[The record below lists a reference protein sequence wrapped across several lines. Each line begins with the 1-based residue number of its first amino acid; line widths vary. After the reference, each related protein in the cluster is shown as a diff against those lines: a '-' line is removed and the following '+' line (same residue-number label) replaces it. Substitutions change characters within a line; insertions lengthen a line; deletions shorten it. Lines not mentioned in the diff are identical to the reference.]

1 MPRFYIDTT
10 DGDLLVRDDVGHD
23 YSDLHAAK
31 QAAVAALPDI
41 AREELP
47 DGDDR
52 IFTAI
57 VRDEAGVARVQAS
70 LKLTV
75 AAVAGS

>member
-10 DGDLLVRDDVGHD
+10 DGDLLVRDDVGLD
-23 YSDLHAAK
+23 YPDLHAAT

-52 IFTAI
+52 TFTAI
-57 VRDEAGVARVQAS
+57 VRDEGGVARVRAS

-75 AAVAGS
+75 AAIA